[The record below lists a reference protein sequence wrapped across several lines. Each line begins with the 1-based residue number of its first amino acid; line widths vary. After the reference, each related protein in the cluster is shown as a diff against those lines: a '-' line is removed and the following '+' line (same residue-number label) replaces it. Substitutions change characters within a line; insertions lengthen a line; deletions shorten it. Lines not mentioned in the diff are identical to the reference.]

1 LSTILRENRE
11 NCRNSLGELKTLLR
25 KMDQEYAALDE
36 MNDALDKLEAKI
48 NAETDEAEKK
58 NLKIEKGRL
67 ERERNKLRSY
77 IQDNQ

>member
-1 LSTILRENRE
+1 
-11 NCRNSLGELKTLLR
+11 
-25 KMDQEYAALDE
+25 MDQEYAALDE